1 MYRVVLWTLCL
12 FVLAPSANA
21 QLPKGAPYAWGIVPP
36 AHQDLQVYDR
46 DPDAHAVVLSDFGKW
61 EFKKRSKELGFVAV
75 LERHVRIKI
84 LSEAG
89 LDQAD
94 QEIRFIGEDK
104 IEKVNHFEA
113 QTINFVN

>member
-46 DPDAHAVVLSDFGKW
+46 DPTY
-61 EFKKRSKELGFVAV
+61 RSQIELRH
-75 LERHVRIKI
+75 ERRDHGR
-84 LSEAG
+84 
-89 LDQAD
+89 
-94 QEIRFIGEDK
+94 
-104 IEKVNHFEA
+104 
-113 QTINFVN
+113 